1 MRSVNDINVH
11 DLLPQRKLFVMLDS
25 MHRSDSK
32 VTVTSLTVR
41 FDNFFC
47 EDGKLCEAGLLEN
60 MAQTCA
66 ARMGYISLELEGG
79 CVKLG
84 FIGSIRNMN
93 ILRLPKIGEKIITE
107 ATVLEE
113 VFGMTLM
120 HLKITASTG
129 DTIAEGEMKISLTD
143 IPAA

>member
-1 MRSVNDINVH
+1 MRSFNDINIL
-11 DLLPQRKLFVMLDS
+11 DLLPQRKPFVMLDRLIS
-25 MHRSDSK
+25 SDRC
-32 VTVTSLTVR
+32 VTITSLAVR
-41 FDNFFC
+41 PDNFFC
-47 EDGKLCEAGLLEN
+47 EEGKLCEAGLLEN

-93 ILRLPKIGEKIITE
+93 ILRLPQAGEEIITE

-120 HLKITASTG
+120 NLKITSSAG
-129 DTIAEGEMKISLTD
+129 DIIAEGEMKISITD